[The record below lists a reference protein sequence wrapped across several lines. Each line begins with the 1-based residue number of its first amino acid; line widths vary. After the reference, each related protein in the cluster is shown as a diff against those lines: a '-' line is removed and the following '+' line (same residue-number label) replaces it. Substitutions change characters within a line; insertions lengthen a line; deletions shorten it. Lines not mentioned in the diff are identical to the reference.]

1 MNSNFHYVA
10 EAREPDTRKV
20 CGHVVKEVESKTRVS
35 GRPAYKEREKA
46 ERFLEACC
54 PRCKENAR

>member
-10 EAREPDTRKV
+10 EAREPGARKV
-20 CGHVVKEVESKTRVS
+20 CGHAVKGVESKTRVS
-35 GRPAYKEREKA
+35 GCPAYREREKA

-54 PRCKENAR
+54 PRREENAR